1 MAWNALIVAMP
12 NILVKLA
19 SSYIDIQIVA
29 RFSGTKKMKAPII
42 DGSIER
48 AAVVIGE
55 PSLSLT
61 FQVETSHNLGND
73 SNVLY
78 SFTHNDDDK
87 LILDF
92 RATNQMAFDSND
104 FCHTTPPR

>member
-1 MAWNALIVAMP
+1 
-12 NILVKLA
+12 
-19 SSYIDIQIVA
+19 
-29 RFSGTKKMKAPII
+29 MKAPII
-42 DGSIER
+42 DGSTER
-48 AAVVIGE
+48 AVVVIGE

-92 RATNQMAFDSND
+92 RATNHMAFDSND
-104 FCHTTPPR
+104 FSHTTPPR